1 LTYHPLFGI
10 LLIEE
15 KIMKPNIFEFTD
27 YRQYIKAYY
36 EAQKELNPHFSFQ
49 VFCNNAGFPN
59 KGFVHNVIYG
69 VKNLSRLSAM
79 KFSQG
84 MRLTK
89 SEAEFFES
97 LVFFNQAKNV
107 KEKNHYFEKLSS
119 VKPMTP
125 EASIAKKVV
134 DHQFSF
140 YSTWY
145 GSAIRS
151 MIDMF
156 PEKSDDFTWIG
167 SNLHPRLSPVLV
179 RKTVKTMLA
188 LGLLERIN
196 GRLKVKEKTITT
208 GREAKNLAVAQFHME
223 MMRLAQRALADLP
236 SEKRHMTGLT
246 LGISHK
252 AYLQICEDIFALQE
266 KILRC
271 AETDEGSDSVY
282 QLNFQLF
289 PLSKVPINKD

>member
-1 LTYHPLFGI
+1 
-10 LLIEE
+10 
-15 KIMKPNIFEFTD
+15 MKPNIFEFTD
-27 YRQYIKAYY
+27 YRQYIKAFY
-36 EAQKELNPHFSFQ
+36 EAQKERNPHFSFQ

-79 KFSQG
+79 KFSVG

-89 SEAEFFES
+89 SESDFFEC
-97 LVFFNQAKNV
+97 LVFFNQAGSV
-107 KEKNHYFEKLSS
+107 KEKNHYFEKLTS
-119 VKPMTP
+119 VRPMTP
-125 EASIAKKVV
+125 EASVAKKVA

-151 MIDMF
+151 LIDMF

-167 SNLHPRLSPVLV
+167 NNLHPRLSSVLV
-179 RKTVKTMLA
+179 RKTVKTMLT
-188 LGLLERIN
+188 LGLLERKS
-196 GRLKVKEKTITT
+196 GRLKVKDKTITT
-208 GREAKNLAVAQFHME
+208 GREAQNLAVAHFHKE
-223 MMRLAQRALADLP
+223 MMRLAQQALAELP
-236 SEKRHMTGLT
+236 SDKRQVTGLT
-246 LGISHK
+246 LGISRT
-252 AYLQICEDIFALQE
+252 AYQQICEDIFALQE
-266 KILRC
+266 KILRF
-271 AETDEGSDSVY
+271 AERDEGADSVY